1 MIYVEL
7 FRPFRACE
15 SLTGAIR
22 GRCPRLLYVAP
33 SGLSRQCLSFTDAV
47 PDEVRHLDEEE
58 AAVAAEARFEVA
70 GERVDA
76 VAIHVVVVAHVE
88 RGSGVRSPAE

>member
-1 MIYVEL
+1 MV
-7 FRPFRACE
+7 
-15 SLTGAIR
+15 LT
-22 GRCPRLLYVAP
+22 PD
-33 SGLSRQCLSFTDAV
+33 SGLATPDFFLLLPDAV